1 MNEMDIKP
9 WLIRMS
15 QGDEEAFRAVY
26 DLTRDQ
32 AYGLIY
38 YLAPN
43 KQEVPDIMSEVY
55 IELIKSLDNYEQGQK
70 FSSWFNDLIIRQV
83 RNWKRKSWRRSRM
96 LERVKDVFSEPPPLA
111 LEDRVSHLS
120 DRLELIPMLEAL
132 PLKLKEVVVLR
143 YYQDLTLEEIADL
156 VKVPIGTVKSRHH
169 HALKR
174 LRHMY
179 GQRVHRKERDGYVY

>member
-70 FSSWFNDLIIRQV
+70 FSSWFNGLIIRQV
-83 RNWKRKSWRRSRM
+83 RNWKRKSWLAKESYAGKGEGSIFRTASFGVGRS
-96 LERVKDVFSEPPPLA
+96 SIPP
-111 LEDRVSHLS
+111 E
-120 DRLELIPMLEAL
+120 
-132 PLKLKEVVVLR
+132 
-143 YYQDLTLEEIADL
+143 
-156 VKVPIGTVKSRHH
+156 
-169 HALKR
+169 
-174 LRHMY
+174 
-179 GQRVHRKERDGYVY
+179 